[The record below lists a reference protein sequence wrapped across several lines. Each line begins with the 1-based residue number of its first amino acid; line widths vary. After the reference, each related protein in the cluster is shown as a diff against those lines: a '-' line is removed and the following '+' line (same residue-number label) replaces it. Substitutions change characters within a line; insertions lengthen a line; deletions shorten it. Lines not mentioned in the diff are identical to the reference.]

1 LNDQWVPAVC
11 SLNYGDHTEM
21 PTLVPDL
28 SHAGDPNQEAQ
39 RDQMLLST
47 GMRIPKKWFY
57 ERHAVPMPQEGEEV
71 VEQEQITPAYM
82 GKGVVTAAEQLPA
95 ENDRL
100 TKNIMEDLT
109 GVSEQ
114 WLQPIKPAFTE
125 LVAKAMQSDVS
136 DSDFV
141 AALSKAEGMMPELFD
156 EINTDTLAAALDK
169 AMGAAAVNG
178 AVERI
183 SNAPAMPE

>member
-1 LNDQWVPAVC
+1 
-11 SLNYGDHTEM
+11 
-21 PTLVPDL
+21 
-28 SHAGDPNQEAQ
+28 
-39 RDQMLLST
+39 
-47 GMRIPKKWFY
+47 
-57 ERHAVPMPQEGEEV
+57 
-71 VEQEQITPAYM
+71 
-82 GKGVVTAAEQLPA
+82 
-95 ENDRL
+95 
-100 TKNIMEDLT
+100 
-109 GVSEQ
+109 
-114 WLQPIKPAFTE
+114 
-125 LVAKAMQSDVS
+125 MQSDVS